1 LNSRWLLYSAIVA
14 FVALASCTSAGS
26 PSESEPYS
34 VQLSPSDFVAGVNN
48 PYFPLVPGSTY
59 VYELQTDEGLERT
72 EVQVLTDT
80 RSVFAIT
87 ATVVRDTVTLDGE
100 LVEDTYDWYAQDA
113 SGNVWYLGEDVSNFE
128 GGRFVGK
135 AGSWEAG
142 VDGALPGIIMFGDP
156 SAHIGETYR
165 QEYYAGEAEDMAD
178 LLSVNETVTVPFGSF
193 SAVLKTLDYTPLEP
207 GVREEKFY
215 APGIGP
221 VKTVNLTT
229 GEEDVLLEFTSP

>member
-80 RSVFAIT
+80 RSVLAIT